1 LVENNQI
8 GEVIQQLVTLKQVTI
23 ENTLKEKLK
32 DINKQVLETKY
43 TFKLGQLLWVIDDI
57 KLYKFLTYYHQN
69 PFYWNQ

>member
-23 ENTLKEKLK
+23 EKILKENLK
-32 DINKQVLETKY
+32 DISKQVLEIKY
-43 TFKLGQLLWVIDDI
+43 TLNLGQLLWVIDDI

-69 PFYWNQ
+69 PFYWN